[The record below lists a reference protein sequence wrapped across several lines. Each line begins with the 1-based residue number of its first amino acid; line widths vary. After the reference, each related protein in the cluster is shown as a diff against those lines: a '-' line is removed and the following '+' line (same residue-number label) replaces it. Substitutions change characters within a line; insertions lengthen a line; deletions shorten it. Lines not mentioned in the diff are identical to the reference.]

1 MLLNLIS
8 LLSPDLHKI
17 KQKEEN
23 QPHFYTDYSL
33 QITVEYLTMVSIKM
47 FKDDNS

>member
-1 MLLNLIS
+1 MLIG

-17 KQKEEN
+17 QQNQEN
-23 QPHFYTDYSL
+23 QSHFYMDYSL